1 MPIFVS
7 YGGRFTFTEEQC
19 KRISSYI
26 KQPLG
31 LMKAAC
37 PAPGGG
43 VTDAR
48 LNELVE
54 LYGNDTMF
62 LVGGDMFRRGSD
74 IEANMSYFVERL
86 TKLSERT

>member
-7 YGGRFTFTEEQC
+7 YGGRFDFTEEQC
-19 KRISSYI
+19 KRISNYI
-26 KQPLG
+26 KQPMA

-48 LNELVE
+48 LNELVK

-62 LVGGDMFRRGSD
+62 LVGAICS
-74 IEANMSYFVERL
+74 VEVRTSSLIWL
-86 TKLSERT
+86 TL

>member
-1 MPIFVS
+1 
-7 YGGRFTFTEEQC
+7 
-19 KRISSYI
+19 
-26 KQPLG
+26 
-31 LMKAAC
+31 MKSAC

-54 LYGNDTMF
+54 LYGNDTMV
-62 LVGGDMFRRGSD
+62 LVGGDMFRRGPD